1 MMISMDTTITH
12 TKIGII
18 IPVYNLERYISRCLN
33 SIFSQKAN
41 MDFFEVV
48 VIDDG
53 SVDNSLET
61 INSIAVHYT
70 NIKVISQRNSGVSA
84 ARNKGIM
91 ECNSDYLTFLDAD
104 DELYADS
111 LSQIEIFLK
120 TYNDT
125 DIAYFDSF
133 LKTSSGDLNRINDWD
148 WKYKETKAYQNMD
161 LLKNNSFL
169 NGGCVW
175 GCIYKR
181 TYLIDNSLFF
191 AEGIVNNEDSIFNYR
206 LMSKGPVIRF
216 AKIPFYLVTERE
228 GSASRSDSI
237 ERVRGYANNLS
248 YALRLSKEA
257 NCRLDRQIAD
267 ACIYNTISA
276 ATNMFLN
283 IGERDWKI
291 LFNILNISSLHKIYV
306 SWFPLNQKIKLLLI
320 NISFR
325 LYFAILAKKRYTN
338 H

>member
-1 MMISMDTTITH
+1 MERTKH
-12 TKIGII
+12 AKIGII
-18 IPVYNLERYISRCLN
+18 IPVYNLGEYISTCIN
-33 SIFSQKAN
+33 SIYSQDIN
-41 MDFFEVV
+41 MDFFEVIV
-48 VIDDG
+48 VDDG
-53 SVDNSLET
+53 SVDNSLEI
-61 INSIAVHYT
+61 INSIADRYT
-70 NIKVISQRNSGVSA
+70 NMKVISQRNYGVSA
-84 ARNKGIM
+84 ARNRGVM
-91 ECNSDYLTFLDAD
+91 ECNSDYITFVDAD

-111 LSQIEIFLK
+111 LIRIESFLK

-125 DIAYFDSF
+125 DVVYFNSF
-133 LKTSSGDLNRINDWD
+133 QKSNFGGLKKINDWE
-148 WKYKETKAYQNMD
+148 WKYKETTPYQKMD

-175 GCIYKR
+175 GCIYR
-181 TYLIDNSLFF
+181 RSYIIDNSLFF

-257 NCRLDRQIAD
+257 NCTLDRQIAD

-283 IGERDWKI
+283 IGESNWRK
-291 LFNILNISSLHKIYV
+291 LFDILNISSLHKLYIP
-306 SWFPLNQKIKLLLI
+306 WFPFDQKIKVLLI

-325 LYFAILAKKRYTN
+325 LYFAILAKKLSTN